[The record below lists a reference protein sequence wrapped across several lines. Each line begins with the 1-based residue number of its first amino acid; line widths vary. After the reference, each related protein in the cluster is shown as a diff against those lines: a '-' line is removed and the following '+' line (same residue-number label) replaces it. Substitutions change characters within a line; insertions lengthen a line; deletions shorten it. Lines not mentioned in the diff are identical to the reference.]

1 MEHKPIAIMI
11 LSVFVIGILMLG
23 TLAATANAQGS
34 SSTGTEHIG
43 AVSGA
48 NQQSVL
54 DIHNRERTAVGVPA
68 LVWSESLAS
77 DALSY
82 LDKMVAENQG
92 VVWDTPGGVE
102 LIRHDPALPSTT
114 PPQGENLASFSR
126 ASSPDPPKAPSL
138 ERLVGGWVAEKS
150 NIPSGFTG
158 ASYVIKPDIGHY
170 TQMVWKNTKEVGC
183 AAAIVRGMTIG
194 NPGGEIPAVS
204 SYLIC
209 RYSPPGNYINQLP
222 YPGFR

>member
-48 NQQSVL
+48 NQQSIL
-54 DIHNRERTAVGVPA
+54 DIHNRERTAVGVPV
-68 LVWSESLAS
+68 LVWSDSLAA
-77 DALSY
+77 DALGY
-82 LDKMVAENQG
+82 LDKMVAQNQG
-92 VVWDTPGGVE
+92 VVWPSPGVK
-102 LIRHDPALPSTT
+102 LIRHDPAIPST
-114 PPQGENLASFSR
+114 QGENLAYFSR
-126 ASSPDPPKAPSL
+126 GSSPDPPKAPSL
-138 ERLVGGWVAEKS
+138 ERLVGIWVAEKS

-194 NPGGEIPAVS
+194 NPGGEIPAVA

-222 YPGFR
+222 YPGFP

>member
-1 MEHKPIAIMI
+1 MI

-23 TLAATANAQGS
+23 TLTATANAQES
-34 SSTGTEHIG
+34 SSTGVEHIG

-48 NQQSVL
+48 NQQSIL

-68 LVWSESLAS
+68 LVWSDSLAA
-77 DALSY
+77 DALGY
-82 LDKMVAENQG
+82 LEKMVAENQG
-92 VVWDTPGGVE
+92 KVWPTPPPDVK
-102 LIRHDPALPSTT
+102 LIRHDPNIPST
-114 PPQGENLASFSR
+114 QGENLAYYSR

-150 NIPSGFTG
+150 NIPPGFTG
-158 ASYVIKPDIGHY
+158 ARYDLEPPIGHY
-170 TQMVWKNTKEVGC
+170 TQMVWRDTTAVGC

-194 NPGGEIPAVS
+194 TPGGEIPAVG

-209 RYSPPGNYINQLP
+209 RYTPPGNYENQLP
-222 YPGFR
+222 YPGFP